1 MIEAGPAPLLWELP
15 PEQTERAAADTA
27 LLLARARQLA
37 GTPAGP
43 SELAAQRTVECLLCR
58 LGAEWYA
65 LEVSLLSAVQT
76 ARGLSPLPCTPPFVA
91 GLLNVRGTVVTVID
105 LARGLHLGDEAH
117 LDGALVLLTDCASG
131 GGVGQVGLL
140 VDAVDGVRSLALD
153 LLAPSLS
160 GDPAVR
166 GIAEG
171 GVVVLDLAALL
182 GDGRFEVSDEL

>member
-1 MIEAGPAPLLWELP
+1 MMESGAAQALWGLSD
-15 PEQTERAAADTA
+15 EQAEPAAAETA
-27 LLLARARQLA
+27 LLLARARHLA
-37 GTPAGP
+37 GALDGP
-43 SELAAQRTVECLLCR
+43 SELAAQRTVEYLLCR

-65 LEVSLLSAVQT
+65 LEIARLSAVQT
-76 ARGLSPLPCTPPFVA
+76 ARSLSPLPCALPFIA

-105 LARGLHLGDEAH
+105 LTRGLHLGDKAH
-117 LDGALVLLTDCASG
+117 PDDALVLLTDCAAG

-140 VDAVDGVRSLALD
+140 VDAVDGVRRLALD
-153 LLAPSLS
+153 TLAPSLS

-182 GDGRFEVSDEL
+182 GDGRFEVFDEL

>member
-1 MIEAGPAPLLWELP
+1 MIDRQAGPTLWDLP
-15 PEQTERAAADTA
+15 DDGAATAAAETA

-37 GTPAGP
+37 GAPDGTG
-43 SELAAQRTVECLLCR
+43 ELAAQQTVECLLCR

-65 LEVSLLSAVQT
+65 LEVNRLSAVQT
-76 ARGLSPLPCTPPFVA
+76 AHGLSPLPCTPLFVA

-105 LARGLHLGDEAH
+105 LARGLHLGNEAH
-117 LDGALVLLTDCASG
+117 RDDGLVLLTDCAAG
-131 GGVGQVGLL
+131 GGAGQVGLL
-140 VDAVDGVRSLALD
+140 VDAIDGVRRLALD
-153 LLAPSLS
+153 TLAPSLS

-182 GDGRFEVSDEL
+182 GDGRFEVFDEL